1 MQAVFD
7 STHDLPQRPQT
18 LVKRTEEAKIA
29 TSVLPEAEH
38 DVPNGAVDGESVPT
52 STVFET
58 FGELDTEL
66 RSALSQRSRRPARQ
80 YEAGE
85 PHLTETLAS
94 RISRLR
100 GELQDLD
107 TLVEANLLQHQG
119 GDEGWNTK
127 GASLFSERVGASPTE
142 FRHEIQAVKADLETL
157 ERSEKTLRNQP
168 RREGVSAASSLAEI
182 DAVMAALNGTHEG
195 RTSVDVVLTDVPA
208 LSGQVETDQLLKVE
222 SRLAAIENQLGVA
235 DNTAV
240 ANQLGMGD
248 LHSALLEIASRLV
261 IVDKSKLD
269 TLSVRVKRLSD
280 EADRLKGRIS
290 ALRSGGDGRSTV
302 DDMAQTAQLYELCY
316 RWRHL
321 SGLLPHMVRRL
332 AVLSVVHNEA
342 STAISRLNDIE
353 AQQAQ
358 TNTILEDAESRF
370 EQARNQVAADLS
382 TARELVAK
390 LI

>member
-1 MQAVFD
+1 
-7 STHDLPQRPQT
+7 
-18 LVKRTEEAKIA
+18 
-29 TSVLPEAEH
+29 
-38 DVPNGAVDGESVPT
+38 
-52 STVFET
+52 
-58 FGELDTEL
+58 
-66 RSALSQRSRRPARQ
+66 
-80 YEAGE
+80 
-85 PHLTETLAS
+85 
-94 RISRLR
+94 
-100 GELQDLD
+100 
-107 TLVEANLLQHQG
+107 
-119 GDEGWNTK
+119 
-127 GASLFSERVGASPTE
+127 
-142 FRHEIQAVKADLETL
+142 
-157 ERSEKTLRNQP
+157 
-168 RREGVSAASSLAEI
+168 
-182 DAVMAALNGTHEG
+182 MAALNGTHEG

-342 STAISRLNDIE
+342 STAISRLNGRGYARLQTDIE